1 MSNVPNQNGSG
12 LEQQFADLDLQSERQ
27 QSGGRYVPPH
37 LRNKA
42 ASTQAAPADYP
53 SQQLN
58 DHYDSRDSRDNRD
71 NRRGGNYNRGGQSR
85 GGDYGGGGGYR
96 SWRNDGGQY
105 ANGSDQGGNYRS
117 GGNRDR
123 DRDRD
128 GGDWGSRGGG
138 GGGSRWQD
146 RGNEPP
152 PTRND
157 RWQEPPPGSR
167 GGGGGRSSDVDWTI
181 PTARDERQE
190 FELFGTGNTGINF
203 NKYEDIPV
211 EATGDNIPTHIT
223 TFDDIQMTEIISNNI
238 ALARYDKP
246 TPVQKYAIPI
256 IMGRRDVMACAQT
269 GSGKTAAFLVPIL
282 NQMYE
287 GGPQQLQAKGFGRRK
302 QYPLGLVLAPT
313 RELATQIFDESR
325 KFSYRSR
332 LRPCVV
338 YGGANVGDQM
348 RELDRGC
355 HLLVATPGR
364 LVDMLERGKIGLEN
378 CRYLVLDEADRML
391 DMGFEPQIRRIVQ
404 QDTMPKTGER
414 QTLMFSAT
422 FPKEIQGLPSVGF
435 AGAASVDHP
444 VMTRTTLFDNQ
455 QTPDSALRDPMVQSL
470 SHVNVKSATMLARD
484 FLDNY
489 IFLAVGRVGSTSE
502 NITQKVVWV
511 EEHDKRSFLLDL
523 LNAAGLNDP
532 WRRLDKPAASH
543 HMLKPIIWDLNQV
556 LKSDNQYICNPS
568 QLRIHGNWPINIS
581 PNPDMLITST
591 STLAQESLTLVFVE
605 TKKGADSLEEFLHH
619 EGYPVTSIHGD
630 RSQREREDALKRFRG
645 GQTPILVATAVAARG
660 LDIPHVKHVI
670 NFDLP
675 SDVEEYVHRIG
686 RTGRMGNLGLATSFF
701 NDKNRNLVRDLV
713 ELLVETK
720 QELPPWL
727 DSMAADQRMPQN
739 NRRGGGANKRYLA
752 GSVAALVLET
762 TASKVVVEVVAVA
775 LLEVG
780 VAVQE
785 DMEGEEGDTAVVDT
799 QAVDIMAAVGV
810 VVAMVA
816 LTTVGAEVAQTG
828 GAAVANPSTIAMSS
842 TFSRSGNEDPCG
854 CRQKQ

>member
-1 MSNVPNQNGSG
+1 MDLILDDVDLLN
-12 LEQQFADLDLQSERQ
+12 LEYDRKLFFPKCQFADLDLQSERQ

-58 DHYDSRDSRDNRD
+58 DHYDSRDSRDSRD

-128 GGDWGSRGGG
+128 GGDWGSR
-138 GGGSRWQD
+138 GGSRWQD

-287 GGPQQLQAKGFGRRK
+287 GGPQQLQASGFGRRK

-422 FPKEIQGLPSVGF
+422 FPKEIQ
-435 AGAASVDHP
+435 
-444 VMTRTTLFDNQ
+444 
-455 QTPDSALRDPMVQSL
+455 
-470 SHVNVKSATMLARD
+470 MLARD

-532 WRRLDKPAASH
+532 S
-543 HMLKPIIWDLNQV
+543 
-556 LKSDNQYICNPS
+556 
-568 QLRIHGNWPINIS
+568 
-581 PNPDMLITST
+581 
-591 STLAQESLTLVFVE
+591 QESLTLVFVE

-739 NRRGGGANKRYLA
+739 NRRGGGANKSVISKQFLLQYHQVA

-762 TASKVVVEVVAVA
+762 TASKVVVEVVVVA
-775 LLEVG
+775 LLEVE
-780 VAVQE
+780 AVQE
-785 DMEGEEGDTAVVDT
+785 DMEEVVAEEVDTAVVDT
-799 QAVDIMAAVGV
+799 RAEDIMAAVGEG

-816 LTTVGAEVAQTG
+816 LITVGAEVAQTG
-828 GAAVANPSTIAMSS
+828 GAAVRPTPQPGPATL
-842 TFSRSGNEDPCG
+842 G
-854 CRQKQ
+854 